1 MNKDLIHSRFAKHLK
16 DYKDNAKIQK
26 IMAEKLISF
35 CSQKEYKNIL
45 EIGCG
50 TGFLTE
56 QAVKN
61 LKFENYTAI
70 DIVEDCEPF
79 IKKIDERISF
89 ICEDIEKYN
98 NTLYDQDLIIANA
111 SLQWTENFIETV
123 NNLVKHLNKGGELI
137 FSTFGKENFREF
149 FYIMGTSLE
158 YYSETELKQIFS
170 DAIIYP
176 PEIHIMSFNEPKDV
190 LKHLKLTGVNAIEN
204 TVWTKK
210 DLKRFE
216 QEYSSICGNKIT
228 LTYNPLYLKFSK

>member
-26 IMAEKLISF
+26 IMAEKLISL
-35 CSQKEYKNIL
+35 CSKKEYKNIL

-56 QAVKN
+56 LAVKN
-61 LKFENYTAI
+61 LKFENYIAI
-70 DIVEDCEPF
+70 DIVEDCELF
-79 IKKIDERISF
+79 IKKIDERINF
-89 ICEDIEKYN
+89 ICADIEKFDNIYPP
-98 NTLYDQDLIIANA
+98 DLIIANA
-111 SLQWTENFIETV
+111 SLQWTENFSETV
-123 NNLVKHLNKGGELI
+123 NHLVKHLNQGGELI

-158 YYSETELKQIFS
+158 YYSETELKQMFP

-228 LTYNPLYLKFSK
+228 LTYNPLYVKFAK